1 MQHLVGEFKYWPLLQ
16 KNLAPKHECQN
27 KILFAFWISYFCG
40 INHFWGRSIAVW
52 QPKLVA
58 TVYVRS
64 FYALHPSCLVAYRGF
79 SGDMTKLRRNS
90 SDEDYFPDSDISSCE
105 SLEVSIG
112 TSCRFCTEAK
122 SVLEEQNQTLKSL
135 DKKFSA
141 IMCVFG
147 ILFLWFLSCLP
158 LPFKNWLK
166 TIGKMKTLLV
176 TWTDQQNL
184 S

>member
-1 MQHLVGEFKYWPLLQ
+1 MTT
-16 KNLAPKHECQN
+16 
-27 KILFAFWISYFCG
+27 KIGSYGIRALFLRAA
-40 INHFWGRSIAVW
+40 SI
-52 QPKLVA
+52 
-58 TVYVRS
+58 
-64 FYALHPSCLVAYRGF
+64 LVAYRGF

-147 ILFLWFLSCLP
+147 ILFLFWFLSCLP
-158 LPFKNWLK
+158 LPFKN
-166 TIGKMKTLLV
+166 
-176 TWTDQQNL
+176 
-184 S
+184 